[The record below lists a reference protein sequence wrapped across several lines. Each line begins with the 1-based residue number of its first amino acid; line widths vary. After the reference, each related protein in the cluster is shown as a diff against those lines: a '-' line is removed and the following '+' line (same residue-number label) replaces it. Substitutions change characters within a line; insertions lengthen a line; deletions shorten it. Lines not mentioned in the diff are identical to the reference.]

1 MDKERDFVRLRRTGF
16 ISSRVISRMPDGWG
30 HLIFWPLMAGGIAF
44 DLSSKAAIFECLRHK
59 PGGTVTIIEGF
70 LEFISVYN
78 RGAAF
83 GIADGQRGFLT
94 IISVIALVVI
104 LGLFLFSGVK
114 QRILQVAFGLFAAG
128 VCGNLYDRLFNQGRV
143 RDFIDIVYWPGKHW
157 PAFNVA
163 DSLLVIAVGLVI
175 ASSLVSG
182 DPPLA
187 EPQRSGRRAD

>member
-1 MDKERDFVRLRRTGF
+1 MDKKANFVRLRRAGF
-16 ISSRVISRMPDGWG
+16 VSGRVISRMPDSWG
-30 HLIFWPLMAGGIAF
+30 HLIFWPLAAGGVAF
-44 DLSSKAAIFECLRHK
+44 DLWSKAAIFECLRHK

-128 VCGNLYDRLFNQGRV
+128 VCGNLYDRIFNEGRV

-175 ASSLVSG
+175 ASSLLSG

-187 EPQRSGRRAD
+187 DPQRSNRGAN